1 MEVPQPTR
9 VRQPAAN
16 AALTLSAVLPS
27 ARLDWGDD
35 RRRDSGS
42 LFTGGRYWQFA
53 HRCNTAPVR
62 VCAAAR
68 GEIRALRKGHRI
80 DSAPTP

>member
-1 MEVPQPTR
+1 MEDPQPTR
-9 VRQPAAN
+9 VRLPAAN

-42 LFTGGRYWQFA
+42 LSTGGRYWQSA

-62 VCAAAR
+62 VGVAAR
-68 GEIRALRKGHRI
+68 GDVRAPRKGHRI
-80 DSAPTP
+80 DSAPTL